1 MSPRARFVFALVCA
15 GLSGCATLHETVQTK
30 AKAYMANTP
39 DLQPADLQDFRDR
52 QAAIVALLEES
63 AGTPGLKNGDDWR
76 PVVDEGIHYVDVR
89 CSRFMDALFW
99 LNRAR
104 DTSSNEIRYAGA
116 GTSALLALV
125 AASKEL
131 IGITPLAFGFLDQTL
146 NNVGQGLLYNLE
158 PGIVRGLVARE
169 QTTFKTAITNTRYTT
184 RGAALEAI
192 QQYAEL
198 CLPVSIEGEVNRAI
212 SNSEFQAVNYRVPI
226 PVPPTP
232 PATGAAGGGRV
243 PPSPAATPSNVNVVP
258 VVEQR
263 PH

>member
-1 MSPRARFVFALVCA
+1 MSPRARPLFALLCA
-15 GLSGCATLHETVQTK
+15 GLSGCATLHESVQNK

-39 DLQPADLQDFRDR
+39 DIQAADLEDFRTR
-52 QAAIVALLEES
+52 QAAIVATLEAS

-76 PVVDEGIHYVDVR
+76 PVVDEGMRYVDLR

-104 DTSSNEIRYAGA
+104 ETSSNEIRYAGA
-116 GTSALLALV
+116 GTAALLALV

-146 NNVGQGLLYNLE
+146 NNVGQGLLYNLD

-212 SNSEFQAVNYRVPI
+212 SNSEFQAVNYRVP
-226 PVPPTP
+226 VPASPPP
-232 PATGAAGGGRV
+232 PA
-243 PPSPAATPSNVNVVP
+243 NVNVVP
-258 VVEQR
+258 VVEQT